1 MLMKHFLIL
10 FYFIV
15 FTIGFSLIILGLFI
29 WLKNKQETL
38 KYFIMS
44 AFALTLILFEQMVT
58 AYNIA
63 NMIESNPLDII
74 IRYISTIGCGLMIY
88 ALTRLIWL
96 IRGAI
101 NTKKKEWGLILFSLL
116 PLIMMTLYY
125 VTDNLVMVRV
135 AGFLFFGTVLYN
147 TIILIGNIEKIE
159 DLILKSAIKKFLVIS
174 LLMFP
179 ILFFDT
185 FVEKLPKIG
194 EDFPFGLLSV
204 FVFYLI
210 FCGISIYY
218 LIKNYHVLLNQPT
231 GPINTGAENS
241 EVDPNKSSDL
251 NNNNEKLFENYRI
264 TPREKEIIDLLING
278 YSYNRICDELVIALP
293 TVKTHAHNIYKKLGI
308 RNKIELINLVREK
321 NK

>member
-1 MLMKHFLIL
+1 MMKHFLML

-15 FTIGFSLIILGLFI
+15 FTTGFALIILGLFI
-29 WLKNKQETL
+29 WLKNKQEAL
-38 KYFIMS
+38 KYFIIS

-58 AYNIA
+58 AYNIV
-63 NMIESNPLDII
+63 NMIQSNPLDIT

-88 ALTRLIWL
+88 ALTKLIWI
-96 IRGAI
+96 IRGTRS
-101 NTKKKEWGLILFSLL
+101 TKKKEWGLILFSVL

-125 VTDNLVMVRV
+125 ITDNLVMVRV

-147 TIILIGNIEKIE
+147 MIVLIGNIEKIE
-159 DLILKSAIKKFLVIS
+159 DHILKSAIKKFLVVS

-204 FVFYLI
+204 FAFYLI
-210 FCGISIYY
+210 FCSISIYY

-231 GPINTGAENS
+231 EPINTGDEDPEVNS
-241 EVDPNKSSDL
+241 DRKIGLNDNK
-251 NNNNEKLFENYRI
+251 EKLFESFKI
-264 TPREKEIIDLLING
+264 TPREKEIIELLING

-293 TVKTHAHNIYKKLGI
+293 TVKTHTHNIYKKLGI
-308 RNKIELINLVREK
+308 RNKIELINLVIEK
-321 NK
+321 NN